1 MSQALK
7 LSERIQFLP
16 VIHGSGSFTREIRN
30 QLLALPCDC
39 LAVALP
45 PEFKQTVE
53 EGINLL
59 PNISLSC
66 QIEQNGGMNYVPI
79 DPSQPIITG
88 LRVAMQ
94 EGIPRH
100 FVDWSTESYEK
111 RSVDFPDSFA
121 LSQMTYEKFVST
133 LLLTQRRPQDK
144 NQHFWRA
151 RWMAYQLHQLE
162 MEYTNIVFICSI
174 LDWPWIKEA
183 YDERLEVSPPQK
195 AEGLPALQGVDKQ
208 TLFFALTELPYV
220 TYLYEK
226 KRQELRPDNNA
237 PVDGV
242 KEILLRARELF
253 IKKHKIRYHNL
264 TSQTF
269 QILLQYLRNLTLME
283 SRLLPDLYT
292 LVNAAKQFGGDPFAI
307 AVLEAAREYPF
318 ESTDNLL
325 ETLSLG
331 IDQALPDEKGVKLI
345 NMKNRLS

>member
-16 VIHGSGSFTREIRN
+16 VIHGSGSFAREIRH

-66 QIEQNGGMNYVPI
+66 QIEQNGAMNYVPI

-121 LSQMTYEKFVST
+121 LSQISYEKFVST
-133 LLLTQRRPQDK
+133 LLLTQKRPQDK
-144 NQHFWRA
+144 SQHFWRA

-162 MEYTNIVFICSI
+162 MEYHNIVFICST

-183 YDERLEVSPPQK
+183 YDERL
-195 AEGLPALQGVDKQ
+195 
-208 TLFFALTELPYV
+208 
-220 TYLYEK
+220 
-226 KRQELRPDNNA
+226 
-237 PVDGV
+237 
-242 KEILLRARELF
+242 
-253 IKKHKIRYHNL
+253 
-264 TSQTF
+264 
-269 QILLQYLRNLTLME
+269 
-283 SRLLPDLYT
+283 
-292 LVNAAKQFGGDPFAI
+292 
-307 AVLEAAREYPF
+307 
-318 ESTDNLL
+318 
-325 ETLSLG
+325 
-331 IDQALPDEKGVKLI
+331 
-345 NMKNRLS
+345 